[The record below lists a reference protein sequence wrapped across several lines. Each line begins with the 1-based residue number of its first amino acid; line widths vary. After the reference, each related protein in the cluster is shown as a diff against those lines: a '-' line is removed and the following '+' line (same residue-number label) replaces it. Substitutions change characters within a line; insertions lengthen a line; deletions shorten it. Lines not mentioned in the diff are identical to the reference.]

1 MKLTIDSFKMN
12 QEANISDTI
21 RILSGR
27 IESEINR
34 LRLDTLD
41 NNKQTDSLVFIG
53 NWQDAIPRS
62 IWVDGLLSAIDVRCW
77 GVIRT
82 QAVSG
87 SAVMLSLNN
96 LLKDT
101 LGYSNATVSRVI
113 FILRLSR
120 WISLCST
127 LRTETGKFRGHVY
140 AVHDKPIS
148 LEDTLYLDRHYIEF
162 VKKQTSHNN
171 HAIKLLA
178 QSVWQFI
185 NQVVHQEN
193 SFQTPLSNQGIYE
206 GLNQLMNKQE
216 SVAKRNHQA
225 IHVYNLNVDENSH
238 VQKLNVATKHQVQFL
253 NVDGQKTEIIEN
265 QQDSIQVQKLNVA
278 PLCSSRCSSSSLN
291 KRTPTTNSAG
301 ISKQNEKEIQ
311 ENLIYPK
318 AFNSNENKL
327 AKMYLKKI
335 ELDCQQDFLDET
347 AAIIKQRSKTSNPI
361 RNSIGYL
368 AWLCNEHCKGNTY
381 LTSAYMK
388 HQEQRERKQVR
399 EMKIKQQQ
407 QEMTIASLNG
417 ENIKEIFVEEGNS
430 KKMEKQKS
438 KSADDRWG
446 SVNHTIKPKHR

>member
-1 MKLTIDSFKMN
+1 MDQQS
-12 QEANISDTI
+12 NISDTI

-62 IWVDGLLSAIDVRCW
+62 IWVDALLSAIDVRCW

-140 AVHDKPIS
+140 AIHDKPVS
-148 LEDTLYLDRHYIEF
+148 LEDAIYLDRHYIEF

-171 HAIKLLA
+171 HAIKTLA

-185 NQVVHQEN
+185 SQVVHQEN
-193 SFQTPLSNQGIYE
+193 SFQTPLLNQGIYD
-206 GLNQLMNKQE
+206 GLNQLVNKQA
-216 SVAKRNHQA
+216 SAAKRNQHM
-225 IHVYNLNVDENSH
+225 IHVYNLNVDENSP
-238 VQKLNVATKHQVQFL
+238 VQKLNVATKHQVQIL
-253 NVDGQKTEIIEN
+253 NMDGLKNESIEN

-278 PLCSSRCSSSSLN
+278 PICSSRCSSSSLN
-291 KRTPTTNSAG
+291 KKTSTTNAAG

-347 AAIIKQRSKTSNPI
+347 AAQIKQRSKTSNPI
-361 RNSIGYL
+361 RNAIGYL
-368 AWLCNEHCKGNTY
+368 AWLCNEHGKGNTY

-388 HQEQRERKQVR
+388 HQEQRERKQAR
-399 EMKIKQQQ
+399 ERKIKQQQ
-407 QEMTIASLNG
+407 QEITAASVNGGNVREIIVQG
-417 ENIKEIFVEEGNS
+417 ENCKEL
-430 KKMEKQKS
+430 EKQKQS
-438 KSADDRWG
+438 KAPNNRWG
-446 SVNHTIKPKHR
+446 GVNHAVKPKHR

>member
-1 MKLTIDSFKMN
+1 MDQQS
-12 QEANISDTI
+12 NISDTI

-62 IWVDGLLSAIDVRCW
+62 IWVDALLSAIDVRCW

-140 AVHDKPIS
+140 AIHDKPVS
-148 LEDTLYLDRHYIEF
+148 LEDAIYLDRHYIEF

-171 HAIKLLA
+171 HAIKTLA

-185 NQVVHQEN
+185 SQVVHQEN
-193 SFQTPLSNQGIYE
+193 SFQTPLLNQGIYD
-206 GLNQLMNKQE
+206 GLNQLVNKQA
-216 SVAKRNHQA
+216 SAAKRNQHM
-225 IHVYNLNVDENSH
+225 IHVYNLNVAENSR

-253 NVDGQKTEIIEN
+253 NMDGQKNESIEN

-291 KRTPTTNSAG
+291 KKTSTTNAAG

-327 AKMYLKKI
+327 AKMYLQKI
-335 ELDCQQDFLDET
+335 EPDLQQDFLDET
-347 AAIIKQRSKTSNPI
+347 AAQIKQRSKTSNPI
-361 RNSIGYL
+361 RNAIGYL
-368 AWLCNEHCKGNTY
+368 AWLCNEHGKGNTY

-388 HQEQRERKQVR
+388 HQEQRERKQAR
-399 EMKIKQQQ
+399 ERKIKQQQ
-407 QEMTIASLNG
+407 QEITAASVNGGNVREIIVQG
-417 ENIKEIFVEEGNS
+417 ENCKEL
-430 KKMEKQKS
+430 EKQKQS
-438 KSADDRWG
+438 KAPNNRWG
-446 SVNHTIKPKHR
+446 GVNHAVKPKHR